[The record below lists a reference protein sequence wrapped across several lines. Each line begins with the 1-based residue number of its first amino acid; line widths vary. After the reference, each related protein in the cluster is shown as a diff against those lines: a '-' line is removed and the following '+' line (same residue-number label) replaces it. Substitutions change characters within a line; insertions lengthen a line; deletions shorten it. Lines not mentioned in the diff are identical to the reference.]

1 MMKIV
6 KYVGIVFGALALTAT
21 GLSSASAAE
30 PPESESD
37 VVSPYG
43 LCNGGVPDLSVTNVN
58 RAYAPG
64 SYRLPGSP
72 GANLTIDVGTSSTV
86 SGSMSLSTTVEA
98 GAIFASAS
106 VTAGIELS
114 ASETSTATYSVNA
127 TIPDEG
133 GYIELGSEGRSF
145 NWSAT
150 TYNSNCVVTNQ
161 ESGTGTGATSTPY
174 GYLSWVGFV

>member
-1 MMKIV
+1 MLELSL
-6 KYVGIVFGALALTAT
+6 GRWLSLLLACLLPAQPN
-21 GLSSASAAE
+21 

-37 VVSPYG
+37 VVSPCG

-72 GANLTIDVGTSSTV
+72 GA
-86 SGSMSLSTTVEA
+86 
-98 GAIFASAS
+98 IFASAS

-114 ASETSTATYSVNA
+114 ASETSTARYSVNA

-133 GYIELGSEGRSF
+133 GYIELGSEGHSF

-161 ESGTGTGATSTPY
+161 ESGTGTGAISTPY
-174 GYLSWVGFV
+174 GFLSWVGFV